1 MSQESAVEPLVAAIN
16 MKRVAASSVTNIS
29 ICMDS
34 YFRMNLVVATSLKQ
48 TECYIHSHVRDL

>member
-34 YFRMNLVVATSLKQ
+34 YFSDEFSSSYL
-48 TECYIHSHVRDL
+48 TEAN